1 MTRLIACGAEM
12 MSECFLSSINIYI
25 KALKTMY
32 CGKIKKDNL
41 SKKVCIRNQFNM
53 WYRWVHNMIASSG
66 VFQGLDHSTC
76 KVLQFWLPIVGCLI
90 IEEFVGYTIKFISFL
105 SKQTDLSFIQVDL
118 AQNHKFLMTIGLI
131 FTKVWHQLPPKLPS
145 ATTHTASF
153 PPIVKKCRRSSPWLI
168 RLYTY
173 NSSSSIYMSMDE

>member
-25 KALKTMY
+25 KALKTLY

-76 KVLQFWLPIVGCLI
+76 RVLQFWLPIVGCLI

-153 PPIVKKCRRSSPWLI
+153 PPIVKKWSQVLPVI
-168 RLYTY
+168 
-173 NSSSSIYMSMDE
+173 D